1 MLPIPCRCNLTDKC
15 EWAYTGSGIEYQVL
29 AGPAFT
35 VIFTL
40 FAIPLG
46 FTAGFW
52 RVNRVF
58 VLALGAV
65 LWSLMTLLSSF
76 VVDFGQFLATRIGLG
91 LL

>member
-1 MLPIPCRCNLTDKC
+1 MTDEC
-15 EWAYTGSGIEYQVL
+15 VWTYTGSGIEYQVL

-46 FTAGFW
+46 FSAGLR
-52 RVNRVF
+52 RVNRVM
-58 VLALGAV
+58 VLAGGAV
-65 LWSLMTLLSSF
+65 LWSVMTLLSSF
-76 VVDFGQFLATRIGLG
+76 VADFGQLLATRIGLG